1 MDFASPFL
9 LALLRL
15 NRTKHRLTK
24 YASLYS
30 IASLSATS
38 MQQLV
43 HHKTK
48 NLLFSQIRASEGMRH
63 LIHNGV
69 LCGFSAVDRQG
80 LHEQGGISRG
90 EMRLWTIYHP
100 LFGLAE
106 IGVI

>member
-69 LCGFSAVDRQG
+69 LCGFSAVDRSKAKCACGQFII
-80 LHEQGGISRG
+80 LCLVS
-90 EMRLWTIYHP
+90 LK
-100 LFGLAE
+100 LVSFN
-106 IGVI
+106 V